1 MQVASCGGGGGLIS
15 KSNSVRD
22 RYFARVC
29 DLFGKY
35 SYKTFSTGSRCLET
49 RQERRNLRKDGGL
62 GAPLWP
68 VDDCMIA
75 IRNWCMIV

>member
-1 MQVASCGGGGGLIS
+1 MS
-15 KSNSVRD
+15 KSDNVRD

-49 RQERRNLRKDGGL
+49 RQERRNLRNVGGL
-62 GAPLWP
+62 GAPVRP
-68 VDDCMIA
+68 VEDCMRA
-75 IRNWCMIV
+75 SRD